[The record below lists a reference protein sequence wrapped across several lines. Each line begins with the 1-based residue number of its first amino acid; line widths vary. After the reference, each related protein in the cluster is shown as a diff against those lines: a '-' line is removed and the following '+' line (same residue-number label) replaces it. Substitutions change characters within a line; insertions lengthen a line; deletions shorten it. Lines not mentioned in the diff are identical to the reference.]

1 MAHEHGPHTCYCPSC
16 NYQSEVE
23 AYVRCNTLSCPNC
36 GSRMRAVETGE
47 FRESRISSNKMTTTS
62 MVSSASTKIGTENI
76 PCAVCGFPIPE
87 PSYIGQQV
95 KCAYCGSIN
104 EAIAQ
109 GITLPT
115 SLVVGL
121 LCFGLG
127 VVLGPGLLASTKS
140 GSEWLAKQ
148 ARERIK

>member
-1 MAHEHGPHTCYCPSC
+1 MSTEIDT
-16 NYQSEVE
+16 
-23 AYVRCNTLSCPNC
+23 
-36 GSRMRAVETGE
+36 
-47 FRESRISSNKMTTTS
+47 ES
-62 MVSSASTKIGTENI
+62 A
-76 PCAVCGFPIPE
+76 PCAVCDFPIRIPTRVGE
-87 PSYIGQQV
+87 NV
-95 KCAYCGSIN
+95 KCPYCGSIN

-121 LCFGLG
+121 LCFGAG

-148 ARERIK
+148 ARERLK